1 MDSKAKIFKALN
13 EADGILSGETICAEL
28 GISRVSVWKHIQAMV
43 ASGISIASSPKGY
56 ELAADPDSLVPWY
69 FGERQERIHYFQGDP
84 LHNGRGHRPGAAGLP
99 RLHTVVVAQRQTRG
113 RGRMKRTWVSA
124 DGGLY
129 FTIVVRPTLA
139 VMSASLVN
147 LAAAIDMADLLRS
160 AYSVDAVLKWPNDIL
175 AGQRKLCGI
184 LSQME
189 IEGGQVAYISIG
201 IGLNVNNAPE
211 KKEPAATSLRALLK
225 RPLPRREILVE
236 FLNRFEKRM
245 THFDADA
252 VVAQW
257 KANNAT
263 IGRPVR
269 IETVDNTH
277 TGTAVDIDPYGG
289 LILRRADGTLQTI
302 THGDCFY
309 Q

>member
-56 ELAADPDSLVPWY
+56 ELVADPDSLVPWY
-69 FGERQERIHYFQGDP
+69 FGERQERIHYFKEIPSTMDEAIALARQGCP
-84 LHNGRGHRPGAAGLP
+84 AC
-99 RLHTVVVAQRQTRG
+99 TVVVAQRQTLG

-147 LAAAIDMADLLRS
+147 LAAAIDIADLLRS

-175 AGQRKLCGI
+175 AGHRKLCGI

-201 IGLNVNNAPE
+201 IGLNVNNAPQ

-225 RPLPRREILVE
+225 RSLPRREILVE

-263 IGRPVR
+263 LGRPVR
-269 IETVDNTH
+269 IETIDNTH

>member
-56 ELAADPDSLVPWY
+56 ELVADPDSLVPWH
-69 FGERQERIHYFQGDP
+69 FGERQERIHYFKEIPSTMDEAIALARQGCP
-84 LHNGRGHRPGAAGLP
+84 AY
-99 RLHTVVVAQRQTRG
+99 TVVVAQRQTLG

-175 AGQRKLCGI
+175 AGHRKLCGI

-201 IGLNVNNAPE
+201 IGLNVNNAPQ
-211 KKEPAATSLRALLK
+211 KKEPAATSLRSLLK
-225 RPLPRREILVE
+225 RSLPRREILVE

-263 IGRPVR
+263 LGRPVR

>member
-1 MDSKAKIFKALN
+1 
-13 EADGILSGETICAEL
+13 
-28 GISRVSVWKHIQAMV
+28 MV

-56 ELAADPDSLVPWY
+56 ELVADPDSLVPWH
-69 FGERQERIHYFQGDP
+69 FGERQERIHYFKEIPSTMDEAIALARQGCP
-84 LHNGRGHRPGAAGLP
+84 AC
-99 RLHTVVVAQRQTRG
+99 TVVVAQRQTLG

-175 AGQRKLCGI
+175 AGHRKLCGI

-201 IGLNVNNAPE
+201 IGLNVNNAPP

-225 RPLPRREILVE
+225 RSLPRREILVE

-263 IGRPVR
+263 LGRPVR

-277 TGTAVDIDPYGG
+277 TGTAVDIDP
-289 LILRRADGTLQTI
+289 LRWFDTSTGRWDIAD
-302 THGDCFY
+302 HHPR
-309 Q
+309 